1 MEQFAK
7 VEDYFQIEGYIIK
20 GIQMLI
26 FTFVILVL
34 IYQRCKGKRVI
45 GAISI
50 FIAVLSLL
58 DGAFCTVRIYTMYPI
73 EVKTGFLCII
83 FVLEEICFF
92 GAIWLFV
99 ITYYETAIDL
109 EQIQL
114 SKEQT

>member
-1 MEQFAK
+1 M
-7 VEDYFQIEGYIIK
+7 
-20 GIQMLI
+20 
-26 FTFVILVL
+26 
-34 IYQRCKGKRVI
+34 I
-45 GAISI
+45 GAVSI

-58 DGAFCTVRIYTMYPI
+58 ESVFCTVRIYTMYPV
-73 EVKTGFLCII
+73 EVESGFLCII
-83 FVLEEICFF
+83 FALEEICFF